1 MELLN
6 HPITIISLLIFVI
19 AYGFVVTEE
28 VTHLRKSKPVLF
40 AAGIIWAMVAWYG
53 VAYDYS
59 KPVILNGEVVDYVTV
74 KDAMMHAFSEFSQ
87 LMLFLLVAM
96 TFINS
101 MTERNVFE
109 KLRSKLLAQ
118 NYSYQKLFWI
128 TGFIT
133 FFLSPIADNLTAA
146 LTMCAVVMAV
156 GVGNKKFVSISC
168 VNIVVAANAGG
179 AFSPFGDI
187 TTLMVWQGG
196 MVEFTEFFSLFL
208 PSLINYIIPAFI
220 MSLFVSGSSENV
232 KNTPVQLKRGAKSI
246 VLLFLVTIFLAV
258 TFENFLHIPPVFG
271 MMTGL
276 SLLQLFAYY
285 LKRTYSRS
293 TVISREGEDQPFGVF
308 KQIAQAEWDT
318 LLFFYGVIMCVSGLS
333 YIGYLELLS
342 NTIYPS
348 SPDQL
353 IGFSIANSIM
363 GVLSALIDNIPVM
376 FSVLQMHTTESM
388 VLSQWLL
395 ITLTTG
401 VGGSLLSIGSAPGVA
416 LMGQARGM
424 YTFYSHLKWAPAIF
438 LGYILSIIVHL
449 LIWGIIKV

>member
-59 KPVILNGEVVDYVTV
+59 KPVIISDEVVGYVTV
-74 KDAMMHAFSEFSQ
+74 KEAMMHAFSEFSQ

-156 GVGNKKFVSISC
+156 GVGNRKFVSISC
-168 VNIVVAANAGG
+168 VNIVIAANAGG

-196 MVEFTEFFSLFL
+196 MVEFTKFFSLFL

-246 VLLFLVTIFLAV
+246 VLLFLFTIFLAV

-363 GVLSALIDNIPVM
+363 GILSALIDNIPVM
-376 FSVLQMHTTESM
+376 FSILQMHTTESM

-416 LMGQARGM
+416 LMGQARGV

-438 LGYILSIIVHL
+438 LGYIASIIVHL
-449 LIWGIIKV
+449 LIWGII

>member
-74 KDAMMHAFSEFSQ
+74 KQAMMHAFSEFSQ

-118 NYSYQKLFWI
+118 NYSYKKLFWI

-363 GVLSALIDNIPVM
+363 GILSALIDNIPVM

-416 LMGQARGM
+416 LMGQARGV

-438 LGYILSIIVHL
+438 LGYIASIIVHL
-449 LIWGIIKV
+449 LIWGII

>member
-118 NYSYQKLFWI
+118 NYSYKKLFWI

-156 GVGNKKFVSISC
+156 GVGNRKFVSISC
-168 VNIVVAANAGG
+168 VNIVIAANAGG

-363 GVLSALIDNIPVM
+363 GILSALIDNIPVM
-376 FSVLQMHTTESM
+376 YSILQMHTTESM

-416 LMGQARGM
+416 LMGQARGV

-438 LGYILSIIVHL
+438 LGYIASIIVHL
-449 LIWGIIKV
+449 LIWGII

>member
-59 KPVILNGEVVDYVTV
+59 KPVIISDEVVGYVTV
-74 KDAMMHAFSEFSQ
+74 KEAMMHAFSEFSQ

-156 GVGNKKFVSISC
+156 GVGNRKFVSISC
-168 VNIVVAANAGG
+168 VNIVIAANAGG

-246 VLLFLVTIFLAV
+246 VLLFLFTIFLAV

-363 GVLSALIDNIPVM
+363 GILSALIDNIPVM
-376 FSVLQMHTTESM
+376 FSILQMHTTESM

-416 LMGQARGM
+416 LMGQARGV

-438 LGYILSIIVHL
+438 LGYIASIIVHL
-449 LIWGIIKV
+449 LIWGII

>member
-118 NYSYQKLFWI
+118 NYSYKKLFWI

-416 LMGQARGM
+416 LMGQARGV

-438 LGYILSIIVHL
+438 LGYIASIIVHL
-449 LIWGIIKV
+449 LIWGII

>member
-1 MELLN
+1 MELLL
-6 HPITIISLLIFVI
+6 HPVGYISLFIFI
-19 AYGFVVTEE
+19 LAYAFVVTEE

-40 AAGIIWAMVAWYG
+40 AAGLIWGMIAWMG
-53 VAYDYS
+53 SKYDDS
-59 KPVILNGEVVDYVTV
+59 HHVEEAI
-74 KDAMMHAFSEFSQ
+74 MHAFSEFSQ

-101 MTERNVFE
+101 MTERNVFN
-109 KLRSKLLAQ
+109 KLRSRLLAQ
-118 NYSYQKLFWI
+118 DYSYRTLFWV
-128 TGFIT
+128 TGVIS
-133 FFLSPIADNLTAA
+133 FFLSPIADNLTTA
-146 LTMCAVVMAV
+146 LVMCAVVMAV
-156 GVGNKKFVSISC
+156 GGKNKNFVSIGC

-187 TTLMVWQGG
+187 TTLMVWQADR
-196 MVEFTEFFSLFL
+196 VDFAQFFWLFL
-208 PSLINYIIPAFI
+208 PSVVNYIIPAFI
-220 MSLFVSGSSENV
+220 MSLFIDGSSKDVANP
-232 KNTPVQLKRGAKSI
+232 PVQLKRGAKTI

-285 LKRTYSRS
+285 LKTTYKSSS
-293 TVISREGEDQPFGVF
+293 TVISREGDDQPFGVF

-333 YIGYLELLS
+333 YIGYLGLLS
-342 NTIYPS
+342 DTIYPS
-348 SPDQL
+348 DPNQL
-353 IGFSIANSIM
+353 IGFSIANSLM
-363 GVLSALIDNIPVM
+363 GILSALIDNIPVM
-376 FSVLQMHTTESM
+376 FSILQMHNNETM

-401 VGGSLLSIGSAPGVA
+401 GGGSLLSIGSAPGVA

-424 YTFYSHLKWAPAIF
+424 YTFYSHLKWAPVIF
-438 LGYILSIIVHL
+438 IGYVASILVHL
-449 LIWGIIKV
+449 LIWNII